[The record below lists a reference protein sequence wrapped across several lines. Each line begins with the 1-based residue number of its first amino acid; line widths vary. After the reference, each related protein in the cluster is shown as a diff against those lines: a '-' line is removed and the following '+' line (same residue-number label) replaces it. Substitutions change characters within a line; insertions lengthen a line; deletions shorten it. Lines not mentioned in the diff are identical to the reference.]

1 MLHTDKLELHKD
13 HPWDVISGNGLALD
27 LATLQSFGLEKSTM
41 ASNLIV
47 FQMSFVLEGV
57 NHPPE
62 AEGRLHSLHIM
73 TEFILPSAD
82 SYILNPNLL
91 HLAGFTAS
99 AEGQL
104 ARR

>member
-13 HPWDVISGNGLALD
+13 HPWDGLALD
-27 LATLQSFGLEKSTM
+27 LVTLQSFGLEKSTM
-41 ASNLIV
+41 ASNFIV
-47 FQMSFVLEGV
+47 FQMIFVLEGV

-82 SYILNPNLL
+82 SYILHPNLL